1 MLISD
6 VFERKKRH
14 LRNLEKAR
22 KKVNEK
28 KNNHLT
34 AYERIAALCDEG
46 RFRETD
52 KELTSKNPINFP
64 DYDEKREELTKK
76 CHMNDAIV
84 TGIGRIDHKKVAIGV
99 FDTRFFMG
107 SMGTVV
113 GERIVRLVERAKKDE
128 LPLIIFSASGGAR
141 MQEGL
146 FSLMQMAK
154 TAAAVRHFQEK
165 GGLFISCL
173 TNPTTGGVSA
183 SFASLGD
190 IIIAEP
196 KALICF
202 AGPRVI
208 RQTIGQELPE
218 GFQRAEFL
226 LEHGMIDAIVDK
238 SDMRDVIIKIL
249 RMHEA

>member
-64 DYDEKREELTKK
+64 DYDKKREELTKK

-99 FDTRFFMG
+99 FDTRFFIG
-107 SMGTVV
+107 ISSKRTSGT
-113 GERIVRLVERAKKDE
+113 K
-128 LPLIIFSASGGAR
+128 
-141 MQEGL
+141 
-146 FSLMQMAK
+146 
-154 TAAAVRHFQEK
+154 
-165 GGLFISCL
+165 
-173 TNPTTGGVSA
+173 
-183 SFASLGD
+183 
-190 IIIAEP
+190 
-196 KALICF
+196 
-202 AGPRVI
+202 
-208 RQTIGQELPE
+208 
-218 GFQRAEFL
+218 
-226 LEHGMIDAIVDK
+226 
-238 SDMRDVIIKIL
+238 
-249 RMHEA
+249 